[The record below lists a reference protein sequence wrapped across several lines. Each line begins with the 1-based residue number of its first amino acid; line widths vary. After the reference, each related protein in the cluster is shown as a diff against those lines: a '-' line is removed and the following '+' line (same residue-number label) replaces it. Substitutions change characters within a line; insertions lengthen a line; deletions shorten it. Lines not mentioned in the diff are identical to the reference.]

1 MLCLQFTTRFFTS
14 EPETSCFPVSMDA
27 EKSSSSSFEDLSN
40 LNEQERAELASSV
53 PEATQSKPVKEQSQE
68 QRPESEDSEKGASK
82 PDASESEPEYMDIL
96 GNGTLLK
103 KVLTKGR
110 SENRPESKDIVVITY
125 SGRLEDGTVVE
136 EQTNFVVQVDDVE
149 VVQGLDMALKLM
161 NEGEVAE
168 VIVNARFG
176 YGELGVKD
184 PTEHDPVKR
193 TVPPNATITYTVE
206 LVSIKEEGD
215 VETRSYASRKEI
227 GNKKRLRG
235 NFWMKR
241 QEYNLAIQSYRRSL
255 EYLDDTVSAGGMM
268 ESGAGTVELSPTE
281 LQDLLE
287 DRMKVYNNLALAQLK
302 ISAYDAALKSVD
314 HVLKCQPTNAKA
326 LYRKGKVLDAKGDT
340 KGAITLLQKAATLD
354 VDDKLIQSELSKLIL
369 KSKREA
375 RNEKDL
381 YQKMLGQA
389 QKLEQKTKTAPVT
402 QNTESSK
409 LKMWGYLVGTIL
421 FGVAGVAIYRYN
433 NP

>member
-1 MLCLQFTTRFFTS
+1 
-14 EPETSCFPVSMDA
+14 MDA

-40 LNEQERAELASSV
+40 LNEQERAELAQSSSSSAAGPSSSGQPPL
-53 PEATQSKPVKEQSQE
+53 PEDHKKDAASSEE
-68 QRPESEDSEKGASK
+68 EGAAESSD
-82 PDASESEPEYMDIL
+82 YMDIL

-103 KVLTKGR
+103 KVLRKGLT
-110 SENRPESKDIVVITY
+110 EMRPESKDIATISYT
-125 SGRLEDGTVVE
+125 GRLEDGTIVE
-136 EQTNFVVQVDDVE
+136 EEHEAVVQIDDVE

-161 NEGEVAE
+161 NEGEQAE
-168 VIVNARFG
+168 VVVNPRFA
-176 YGELGVKD
+176 YGEIGLKNETD
-184 PTEHDPVKR
+184 PKR
-193 TVPPNATITYTVE
+193 SIPPNATITYTVE
-206 LVSIKEEGD
+206 LLSTKEES
-215 VETRSYASRKEI
+215 ELESRTYTSRKEI

-241 QEYNLAIQSYRRSL
+241 QEYNLAIQSYRRAL

-268 ESGAGTVELSPTE
+268 ESGNVAPVELTNTE

-302 ISAYDAALKSVD
+302 ISAYQAALKSVD
-314 HVLKCQPTNAKA
+314 TVLKCQPNNAKA
-326 LYRKGKVLDAKGDT
+326 LFRKGKIHDAQGDT
-340 KGAITLLQKAATLD
+340 KAAIALLQKAATVD

-389 QKLEQKTKTAPVT
+389 QKLEQKTKVT
-402 QNTESSK
+402 PPNQTTESSK
-409 LKMWGYLVGTIL
+409 LKMWGYLVGAIL
-421 FGVAGVAIYRYN
+421 IGVAGVAIYRYN
-433 NP
+433 IQ